1 MGKALPFLGTALV
14 LILITCQP
22 ALPPGTPGVTP
33 GVTLKTLTAVTNQLF
48 PQEITVGFCKDF
60 DPALL
65 WLPRAPE
72 PFSPLDLAFE
82 SLLSLSSDRR
92 LEPGLAQFEVS
103 SDGTAITFK
112 LSSQNFWHSGEP
124 LTAYDAATFLESAF
138 SPERRGPL
146 SSKANLLKG
155 IKVHDERTFTVTLNE
170 PDCSLI
176 TEMGLL
182 KLTRPP
188 AFLRPLY
195 PEKLA
200 GTGPY
205 RVIQWSRDEILL
217 EKSITSPKQRA
228 PFHRVLFRRFD
239 STESLFR
246 ALREGEIAVFIL
258 DPGESAIMEGISTV
272 KFPSSELYFLAF
284 NLREPILKDVRVR
297 KALGMAIPR
306 EELLEE
312 VLGGEGIL
320 AKSPFLPGYLAE
332 EPALPPFNPER
343 AKNMLRENGWID
355 EDGDGILDKEGSP
368 FKLRILTNGE
378 NRLRENVA
386 LRITKYYRAIGID
399 AELNV
404 VEWGNFLETL
414 FGGYFQI
421 AVFSIPIGPDP
432 DLTSFF
438 SARGIFNFSGFSDPE
453 VEKLLKQAVQLPGC
467 EFQSRRR
474 IYSYLALNLAELR
487 PWDYL
492 FFPYIRLGPKE
503 VIEMEPAS
511 S

>member
-1 MGKALPFLGTALV
+1 MGKALPFLGTALA
-14 LILITCQP
+14 LILTTCQP
-22 ALPPGTPGVTP
+22 TPFPETP
-33 GVTLKTLTAVTNQLF
+33 NVTLKTLTAVTDQPF
-48 PQEITVGFCKDF
+48 PQEITVGFCREF

-65 WLPRAPE
+65 WLPRASE

-82 SLLSLSSDRR
+82 SLLSLSSDQR

-112 LSSQNFWHSGEP
+112 LNPQNFWHSGEP
-124 LTAYDAATFLESAF
+124 LTAFDAATFLESAF

-146 SSKANLLKG
+146 SSRAKLLKG
-155 IKVHDERTFTVTLNE
+155 LKVHDERTFTVTLND
-170 PDCSLI
+170 PDCPLI

-182 KLTRPP
+182 KLTRPA
-188 AFLRPLY
+188 AFLSPIS

-200 GTGPY
+200 GTGPF
-205 RVIQWSRDEILL
+205 RIIEWSRDEILL
-217 EKSITSPKQRA
+217 EKSRTSTKQR
-228 PFHRVLFRRFD
+228 VVFRRFD

-246 ALREGEIAVFIL
+246 ALKEGEIAVFIL
-258 DPGESAIMEGISTV
+258 NPGEGAIEEGISTI
-272 KFPSSELYFLAF
+272 KFPSHELYFVTF

-312 VLGGEGIL
+312 VLDGEGIL

-332 EPALPPFNPER
+332 EPALPPFNPNR
-343 AKNMLRENGWID
+343 AKDILRESGWID
-355 EDGDGILDKEGSP
+355 EDGDGFLEKEGRS

-386 LRITKYYRAIGID
+386 LRVTKYYRAIGID

-414 FGGYFQI
+414 FGGYFQV
-421 AVFSIPIGPDP
+421 AVFSTPIGPDP

-438 SARGIFNFSGFSDPE
+438 SAQGIFNFSGFSDPE

-467 EFQSRRR
+467 DFQSRRR
-474 IYSYLALNLAELR
+474 IYSHLALNLADLR

-503 VIEMEPAS
+503 VIEMNPVS